1 MMALQVN
8 ANSETEHI
16 AAGCVLLG
24 LVLRAELA
32 ARRAL
37 THRWMDHS
45 GALLERGVPWSFLA
59 EYTFVHYPTQV
70 LGCMCAYSLIG
81 KEVDVFCDTC
91 CASSRIIAGMPAKL
105 HRPTV

>member
-1 MMALQVN
+1 MIRERSALLWR
-8 ANSETEHI
+8 S
-16 AAGCVLLG
+16 GCALLM

-45 GALLERGVPWSFLA
+45 GRIRERGMAWSFLA

-70 LGCMCAYSLIG
+70 SA
-81 KEVDVFCDTC
+81 
-91 CASSRIIAGMPAKL
+91 
-105 HRPTV
+105 